1 MKRQWEAKIGELTGE
16 IIKQL
21 AGLSKKDIPAKDPE
35 AMKVYKTLV
44 DTFNA
49 FDGDGSGELQYPE
62 YVEAWKFLNRPG
74 TDRDIK
80 RTFDSVDVDGSGLV
94 EWSEFAFSLMGEKA
108 LNFG

>member
-49 FDGDGSGELQYPE
+49 FDNDGSAELGFSE
-62 YVEAWKFLNRPG
+62 YKDAWKFLGRPG
-74 TDRDIK
+74 SDDEIAK
-80 RTFDSVDVDGSGLV
+80 AFNSVDVGI
-94 EWSEFAFSLMGEKA
+94 F
-108 LNFG
+108 